1 MPYGS
6 LSYVASGLT
15 SVDSCKSTST
25 STRSSMGLET
35 WARSLSKHANNFWQ
49 NLVLLKRWSTVL
61 SIIMHWR
68 LHLLQAR
75 QTTSL
80 SSLTVFQSYRRTC
93 QGLSRCSVPC
103 SGRTLSN
110 YARSFSLKNLYKSS
124 GEITFSHKVMSCDAI
139 WPNSKVKTWIKKNLS
154 AFWKIS
160 RTYLIKWASKL
171 SRLRSSK
178 HERGSIR
185 L

>member
-1 MPYGS
+1 M
-6 LSYVASGLT
+6 ASGLS
-15 SVDSCKSTST
+15 SVDNCKSTST

-35 WARSLSKHANNFWQ
+35 WVHSLSKHANNFWQ
-49 NLVLLKRWSTVL
+49 NLVLLRRWSTVL

-75 QTTSL
+75 RTTSL
-80 SSLTVFQSYRRTC
+80 SSSTVFQSYRRTC

-124 GEITFSHKVMSCDAI
+124 GEITFSLRVMSCDAI

-154 AFWKIS
+154 AFWKIF
-160 RTYLIKWASKL
+160 RTYPIKWASKL
-171 SRLRSSK
+171 SPLRSSK
-178 HERGSIR
+178 HERDSIR